1 MILINIAVL
10 MTLIG
15 LGVFSYGI
23 TQNSTPNQDET
34 ILVKE
39 KVSESASA
47 KGKKEVKIISNP
59 SDESLTKTDEFSEI
73 IKDLEDKISLKKNNL
88 DDLTNEVIELNFK
101 NKAEARAAVENANLQ
116 KEISEF
122 KFEIANVQKVRE
134 EKLAITKE
142 LAELKLQYG
151 SAIELTQLFQ
161 ENEELKSTLEA
172 QDIKIVSLEQKI
184 SKNEGTQASDV
195 SKSME
200 EVSARLENL
209 VVEKKKLQKELET
222 NKDSQL
228 TSDKL
233 LRSQKNQILK
243 IRAANLELKEQLE
256 KKNTYEVLLSMY
268 DGIIAT
274 FEGNLVY
281 EPNKK
286 KIILVTPEG
295 IEFTIIQDDFPGDL
309 VAKCG
314 LPVSSSSKDRCF
326 ATISA
331 QMLLEDNQLMLKGKE
346 IKEITKK

>member
-10 MTLIG
+10 MTLVG

-23 TQNSTPNQDET
+23 TKNSISNQDET
-34 ILVKE
+34 ILISE
-39 KVSESASA
+39 KVSESTAT
-47 KGKKEVKIISNP
+47 KGKKEVRIISYP
-59 SDESLTKTDEFSEI
+59 TDGSLTKTDEFSEI

-88 DDLTNEVIELNFK
+88 YNLTNEVQELNSK
-101 NKAEARAAVENANLQ
+101 KESLGTENENLR
-116 KEISEF
+116 KELSEF
-122 KFEIANVQKVRE
+122 KSEIANVQKVRE
-134 EKLAITKE
+134 EKLAVTKE
-142 LAELKLQYG
+142 LTELRLQYG
-151 SAIELTQLFQ
+151 SAIELTQLLQ
-161 ENEELKSTLEA
+161 ENEDLKSTLET
-172 QDIKIVSLEQKI
+172 QDIKIKNLEQEI
-184 SKNEGTQASDV
+184 SENKRTQTSDDF
-195 SKSME
+195 KSME
-200 EVSARLENL
+200 EMDTRLEKL
-209 VVEKKKLQKELET
+209 EVEKKKLQKELET

-233 LRSQKNQILK
+233 FIDQKNQILK
-243 IRAANLELKEQLE
+243 IRAENLELKEQLATI
-256 KKNTYEVLLSMY
+256 KTDEVVLSMY
-268 DGIIAT
+268 NGIIAT

-281 EPNKK
+281 ELNKK

-346 IKEITKK
+346 IKKITKK

>member
-88 DDLTNEVIELNFK
+88 DDLTNEVIEFNSKKESL
-101 NKAEARAAVENANLQ
+101 RTENANLQ